1 MARAREIVALYPH
14 PRSALIPLC
23 HLAQEQDGWL
33 RPEAMAEIAALVGV
47 TPAEVL
53 GTATFYDMLHTE
65 EVGRYVVAVCTN
77 IACMLRGAYE
87 LLEHAEETL
96 GTRTGSTTADGM
108 FTLEDAECLADCG
121 RAPCLQVNH
130 RFFGDV
136 TAARF
141 ETLVDDLRAGRL
153 DDEVPHHGTLVRIRR
168 DGGLRVDAGELR
180 TEREAAASAMAGRAA
195 AASSSSGEAA
205 KDGAAD
211 KDGATKDGAG
221 KKGGG

>member
-1 MARAREIVALYPH
+1 MSHLNPEARARAREIVELYPH

-33 RPEAMAEIAALVGV
+33 RPEAMAEIAELVGV

-65 EVGRYVVAVCTN
+65 EVGRYLITVCTN

-87 LLEHAEETL
+87 LVEHAEEAL
-96 GTRTGSTTADGM
+96 GVRVGATTADKM

-136 TAARF
+136 TPEDFDR
-141 ETLVDDLRAGRL
+141 LIDDLRAGRL
-153 DDEVPHHGTLVRIRR
+153 EGEVPHHGTLCRVRRH
-168 DGGLRVDAGELR
+168 GGLRVDGETLR
-180 TEREAAASAMAGRAA
+180 AERTATAAAMAERAA
-195 AASSSSGEAA
+195 AEPA
-205 KDGAAD
+205 
-211 KDGATKDGAG
+211 
-221 KKGGG
+221 GGGGGGR

>member
-1 MARAREIVALYPH
+1 VTDTHLTPEVLARAREIVALYPH

-33 RPEAMAEIAALVGV
+33 RPEAMAEIAALVGI

-65 EVGRYVVAVCTN
+65 EVGRYVVSVCTN

-87 LLEHAEETL
+87 LLEHAETSL
-96 GTRTGSTTADGM
+96 GIRTGSTTADGS

-136 TAARF
+136 TP
-141 ETLVDDLRAGRL
+141 ETFDRLVEDLRAGRL
-153 DDEVPHHGTLVRIRR
+153 HEEVPPHGTLVRIRR
-168 DGGLRVDAGELR
+168 HGGLRVDDETISSERRAAG
-180 TEREAAASAMAGRAA
+180 AAMAERAA
-195 AASSSSGEAA
+195 RSASKSES
-205 KDGAAD
+205 K
-211 KDGATKDGAG
+211 GAG
-221 KKGGG
+221 

>member
-1 MARAREIVALYPH
+1 MTPSHLTPEVMERARAIVALYPH
-14 PRSALIPLC
+14 RRSALIPLC

-33 RPEAMAEIAALVGV
+33 RPEAMAEIAELVGV

-65 EVGRYVVAVCTN
+65 EVGHYVVSVCTN

-87 LLEHAEETL
+87 LLEHAESSL

-130 RFFGDV
+130 RFFGNVSNED
-136 TAARF
+136 F
-141 ETLVDDLRAGRL
+141 DQLVDDLRAGRL
-153 DDEVPHHGTLVRIRR
+153 DADVPRHGTLVRIRR
-168 DGGLRVDAGELR
+168 DGGLRVDDETIR
-180 TEREAAASAMAGRAA
+180 TERRATAAAMAARAA
-195 AASSSSGEAA
+195 AADAA
-205 KDGAAD
+205 KADAD
-211 KDGATKDGAG
+211 KAQ
-221 KKGGG
+221 KGSA

>member
-1 MARAREIVALYPH
+1 MSETHLTPDVMTRAREIVALYPH

-33 RPEAMAEIAALVGV
+33 TPGAMADIAELVGI

-65 EVGRYVVAVCTN
+65 EVGTYVVAVCTN

-87 LLEHAEETL
+87 LLDHAEKTL
-96 GTRTGSTTADGM
+96 GTRTGSTTADGV

-136 TAARF
+136 TDESF
-141 ETLVDDLRAGRL
+141 DTLVDDLRSGRL
-153 DDEVPHHGTLVRIRR
+153 DADVPHHGTLVRVQR
-168 DGGLRVDAGELR
+168 DGGLRVDDTELR
-180 TEREAAASAMAGRAA
+180 AERATMASAIAERAA
-195 AASSSSGEAA
+195 AAAAEGGSGGAA
-205 KDGAAD
+205 K
-211 KDGATKDGAG
+211 
-221 KKGGG
+221 GGS

>member
-1 MARAREIVALYPH
+1 MSDSHLHPEVMARAREIVALYPH

-33 RPEAMAEIAALVGV
+33 RPEAMAEIAELVGI

-65 EVGRYVVAVCTN
+65 EVGTYVVSVCTN

-87 LLEHAEETL
+87 LLDHAEKSL
-96 GTRTGSTTADGM
+96 GTRTGSTTPDGM

-136 TAARF
+136 TPESFDSLA
-141 ETLVDDLRAGRL
+141 DDLRAGRL
-153 DDEVPHHGTLVRIRR
+153 DEVVPHHGTLVRVERQ
-168 DGGLRVDAGELR
+168 GGLRVDDEALR
-180 TEREAAASAMAGRAA
+180 NERQAAAAAIAERAA
-195 AASSSSGEAA
+195 A
-205 KDGAAD
+205 
-211 KDGATKDGAG
+211 
-221 KKGGG
+221 GGS

>member
-1 MARAREIVALYPH
+1 MTQSHLAPEVMARARDIVALYPH

-33 RPEAMAEIAALVGV
+33 RPEAMAEIAELVGI

-53 GTATFYDMLHTE
+53 GTASFYDMLHTE
-65 EVGRYVVAVCTN
+65 EVGTYVVTLCTN

-87 LLEHAEETL
+87 LLHHAEESL
-96 GTRTGSTTADGM
+96 GIRTGSTTADGV

-136 TAARF
+136 SPEGF
-141 ETLVDDLRAGRL
+141 DKIVDDLRAGRL
-153 DDEVPHHGTLVRIRR
+153 ADEVPHHGTLVRTER
-168 DGGLRVDAGELR
+168 DGGLRVEAE
-180 TEREAAASAMAGRAA
+180 TITAERRATAAAMAERAATAA
-195 AASSSSGEAA
+195 AASEAKA
-205 KDGAAD
+205 NG
-211 KDGATKDGAG
+211 
-221 KKGGG
+221 

>member
-1 MARAREIVALYPH
+1 MSEAHLQPEVLARAREIVALYPR

-33 RPEAMAEIAALVGV
+33 RPEAMAEIAGLVGI

-65 EVGRYVVAVCTN
+65 EVGTYVVSVCTN

-87 LLEHAEETL
+87 LQEHAEKSL

-136 TAARF
+136 TPESF
-141 ETLVDDLRAGRL
+141 DGLVDDLRAGRL
-153 DDEVPHHGTLVRIRR
+153 DGVVPHHGTLVRVQR
-168 DGGLRVDAGELR
+168 DGGLRVDDESLR
-180 TEREAAASAMAGRAA
+180 AERQATAQAMADRAAAAASAGTGSAG
-195 AASSSSGEAA
+195 
-205 KDGAAD
+205 DGAP
-211 KDGATKDGAG
+211 
-221 KKGGG
+221 KGGG

>member
-1 MARAREIVALYPH
+1 MSQSHLTPDVLQRAREIVALYPH

-33 RPEAMAEIAALVGV
+33 QPEAMAEIAELVGV

-65 EVGRYVVAVCTN
+65 EVGTYVVAVCTN

-87 LLEHAEETL
+87 LLDHAETAL
-96 GTRTGSTTADGM
+96 GTRTGSTTTDGM

-136 TAARF
+136 TPESFDR
-141 ETLVDDLRAGRL
+141 LVDDLRGGRL
-153 DDEVPHHGTLVRIRR
+153 DDIVPHHGTLIRVER
-168 DGGLRVDAGELR
+168 DGGLRVDDETLAS
-180 TEREAAASAMAGRAA
+180 ERAATAQAIADRAA
-195 AASSSSGEAA
+195 AAAPA
-205 KDGAAD
+205 DGP
-211 KDGATKDGAG
+211 
-221 KKGGG
+221 KGGG

>member
-1 MARAREIVALYPH
+1 MTQTHLSPDVMVRAREIVALYPH

-33 RPEAMAEIAALVGV
+33 RPEAMAEIAALVGI

-65 EVGRYVVAVCTN
+65 EVGRYVVTVCTN

-87 LLEHAEETL
+87 LLEHAEQSL
-96 GTRTGSTTADGM
+96 GIRTGSSTTDGS
-108 FTLEDAECLADCG
+108 FTLEDAECLAECG

-136 TAARF
+136 TAEDFDRI
-141 ETLVDDLRAGRL
+141 VDDLRAGRL
-153 DDEVPHHGTLVRIRR
+153 ADEIPPHGTLVRIRR
-168 DGGLRVDAGELR
+168 DGGLRVDAE
-180 TEREAAASAMAGRAA
+180 TIVAERRATAAAMAERAAASNE
-195 AASSSSGEAA
+195 S
-205 KDGAAD
+205 K
-211 KDGATKDGAG
+211 GAG
-221 KKGGG
+221 

>member
-1 MARAREIVALYPH
+1 MGDAHLTPEVMARAREIVGLYPH

-33 RPEAMAEIAALVGV
+33 RPEAMAEIAELVGI

-87 LLEHAEETL
+87 LLDHAEASL

-136 TAARF
+136 TAERF
-141 ETLVDDLRAGRL
+141 DGLVDDLRGGRL
-153 DDEVPHHGTLVRIRR
+153 EDEVPRHGTLVRVRR
-168 DGGLRVDAGELR
+168 RGGLAVDEATISG
-180 TEREAAASAMAGRAA
+180 ERETAAAAMAARAA
-195 AASSSSGEAA
+195 AESARAPNAA
-205 KDGAAD
+205 K
-211 KDGATKDGAG
+211 
-221 KKGGG
+221 GGS